1 MKEHIMY
8 YYNLLD
14 IDILEKSGCYYY
26 FKCHGRLFS
35 LEYVSNIDKTKKVFE
50 VLQKV
55 NFNRG
60 YQVIYNIYDEI
71 FTNIS
76 NNWYVLFLCNN
87 EKYNILQDLLHPINV
102 TGLFSFNYK
111 FSWNYLWSKKVDY
124 YEYQFNHIYE
134 MYPLIF
140 ESFNYYIGLAENA
153 ISYFSYN
160 LHSLES
166 FDVFLCHERIS
177 YSNYF
182 DPLNVTVDY
191 YARDI
196 AEYIKFLFFS
206 KKYDAFSFSLFFQK
220 LELSY
225 NDYILLFSRLLFPS
239 YYFDI
244 YDRIINHECNE
255 DALAEVI
262 LLVNDY
268 YLLLQKTF
276 ENISYF
282 ANIPAIDWI
291 KK

>member
-1 MKEHIMY
+1 MY

-14 IDILEKSGCYYY
+14 IDSLEKKDDYYY
-26 FKCHGRLFS
+26 FKSDNKLFS
-35 LEYVSNIDKTKKVFE
+35 LEYVSNVDKTKKIFE

-55 NFNRG
+55 HYDKG
-60 YQVIYNIYDEI
+60 YQVIFNVYGQI
-71 FTNIS
+71 FTQIS
-76 NNWYVLFLCNN
+76 DKWYVLFLRNI
-87 EKYNILQDLLHPINV
+87 EKYNILQDLLQPINV
-102 TGLFSFNYK
+102 TDLFPFDSK
-111 FSWNYLWSKKVDY
+111 FSWKYLWSKKIDY
-124 YEYQFNHIYE
+124 YEYQFSHIYE

-182 DPLNVTVDY
+182 DPLNITVDY
-191 YARDI
+191 YVRDI

-206 KKYDAFSFSLFFQK
+206 KEYNDFCFSAFFQK
-220 LELSY
+220 LGLKY

-244 YDRIINHECNE
+244 YDRIISHECE
-255 DALAEVI
+255 EKVLGEVI
-262 LLVNDY
+262 LVVHDY
-268 YLLLQKTF
+268 YLLLQKVF
-276 ENISYF
+276 ESISYF
-282 ANIPAIDWI
+282 SKIPTIDWI